1 MKYDTSIYR
10 GVFCA
15 LNAIYDENDN
25 INTNAIKALVA
36 KYKQLGVNGIY
47 ACGSTGEGFL
57 LSTEE
62 RMQVAEAVKEAAGD
76 DMAVI
81 VHVGAASTKEA
92 CILARHAEKI
102 GVSAVSAVPSVYYR
116 LSEASIEKHWDT
128 IMDSTELPF
137 FIYNIPQLTG
147 YDLSFELFEK
157 MAKKEKVIGIKNSSE
172 STCVVAVKNSSMP
185 TQDIQMFKQAGGADY
200 IIFNGPDEQ
209 LLAGRLMGATAG
221 IGGTYGTMPE
231 LYLELTRLIE
241 TGDIENAKKMQ
252 TKINDC
258 IYELLSF
265 GSLYGACKAV
275 MTLRYG
281 IDCGIPR
288 LPMLPVSK
296 DDPKIKALA
305 EKINRLVAEIK
316 K

>member
-1 MKYDTSIYR
+1 
-10 GVFCA
+10 
-15 LNAIYDENDN
+15 
-25 INTNAIKALVA
+25 
-36 KYKQLGVNGIY
+36 
-47 ACGSTGEGFL
+47 
-57 LSTEE
+57 
-62 RMQVAEAVKEAAGD
+62 
-76 DMAVI
+76 
-81 VHVGAASTKEA
+81 
-92 CILARHAEKI
+92 
-102 GVSAVSAVPSVYYR
+102 
-116 LSEASIEKHWDT
+116 
-128 IMDSTELPF
+128 
-137 FIYNIPQLTG
+137 
-147 YDLSFELFEK
+147 
-157 MAKKEKVIGIKNSSE
+157 
-172 STCVVAVKNSSMP
+172 MP
-185 TQDIQMFKQAGGADY
+185 TQDIQMWRDATERELVV
-200 IIFNGPDEQ
+200 FNGPDEQ

-305 EKINRLVAEIK
+305 EKINLLVAEIK

>member
-1 MKYDTSIYR
+1 
-10 GVFCA
+10 
-15 LNAIYDENDN
+15 
-25 INTNAIKALVA
+25 
-36 KYKQLGVNGIY
+36 
-47 ACGSTGEGFL
+47 
-57 LSTEE
+57 
-62 RMQVAEAVKEAAGD
+62 
-76 DMAVI
+76 
-81 VHVGAASTKEA
+81 
-92 CILARHAEKI
+92 
-102 GVSAVSAVPSVYYR
+102 
-116 LSEASIEKHWDT
+116 
-128 IMDSTELPF
+128 
-137 FIYNIPQLTG
+137 
-147 YDLSFELFEK
+147 
-157 MAKKEKVIGIKNSSE
+157 
-172 STCVVAVKNSSMP
+172 
-185 TQDIQMFKQAGGADY
+185 
-200 IIFNGPDEQ
+200 
-209 LLAGRLMGATAG
+209 MGATAG

-305 EKINRLVAEIK
+305 EKINLLVAEIK
-316 K
+316 SKKRLKHKKDCKELYLAVL

>member
-1 MKYDTSIYR
+1 
-10 GVFCA
+10 
-15 LNAIYDENDN
+15 
-25 INTNAIKALVA
+25 
-36 KYKQLGVNGIY
+36 
-47 ACGSTGEGFL
+47 
-57 LSTEE
+57 
-62 RMQVAEAVKEAAGD
+62 
-76 DMAVI
+76 
-81 VHVGAASTKEA
+81 
-92 CILARHAEKI
+92 
-102 GVSAVSAVPSVYYR
+102 
-116 LSEASIEKHWDT
+116 
-128 IMDSTELPF
+128 
-137 FIYNIPQLTG
+137 
-147 YDLSFELFEK
+147 

-172 STCVVAVKNSSMP
+172 STCQTERFRK
-185 TQDIQMFKQAGGADY
+185 IAGPDFV
-200 IIFNGPDEQ
+200 IFNGPAEQ